1 MLQTENLYS
10 RSSHPIMKINS
21 LPILALV
28 ASVAAL
34 PANPASVDSLDR
46 RQSAPLVGTCTVA
59 DNQCT
64 VTFPG
69 SGTPYNFTCG
79 LTIILAG
86 PTYIYEPDRCTVEG
100 HVRFLLRFPTNW

>member
-1 MLQTENLYS
+1 
-10 RSSHPIMKINS
+10 MKTAF
-21 LPILALV
+21 LPFLLALAV
-28 ASVAAL
+28 GAIAL
-34 PANPASVDSLDR
+34 PANSATDNSLDR
-46 RQSAPLVGTCTVA
+46 RQSAPLAGTCTIA

-69 SGTPYNFTCG
+69 STTPYNFTCG

-100 HVRFLLRFPTNW
+100 HSCTVSLAILGGRTRCGSS